1 MTHAREVA
9 PSKAD
14 DERDGDPVARG
25 IAHQAACLKETS
37 LRVARRRAEPPAAAN
52 LGGPNWSGVLLY
64 YRYPNAT
71 TYGMWDENR
80 RMVLPAK
87 NYSVCTTNQRGQRWF
102 FVRGNAAGIQAG
114 TQFNIQGQ
122 IQN

>member
-1 MTHAREVA
+1 MINVA
-9 PSKAD
+9 GVTTGPT
-14 DERDGDPVARG
+14 GV
-25 IAHQAACLKETS
+25 
-37 LRVARRRAEPPAAAN
+37 AEPPAAAN